1 MSRGL
6 NRRRT
11 RAMTLMGLM
20 VALVLLGMIV
30 LGIMNLEI
38 FCKHAFTTTDRKTK
52 VMNEATYVI
61 EHMSKHLGA
70 AIGDGNDFPIDD
82 EPAVGGCDRLIRAWT
97 KYNTSAAGKASGDR
111 EVAYCF
117 DQNAHTVSFYPKIR
131 EWPDTATEDLSKEIL
146 SRNTFDWAA
155 AFDDHKNYVNVTVTT
170 CWNAAIECGSVD
182 NPRVKLDTR
191 IIMPSVSVNATP

>member
-11 RAMTLMGLM
+11 RAMTLMELM

-61 EHMSKHLGA
+61 E
-70 AIGDGNDFPIDD
+70 
-82 EPAVGGCDRLIRAWT
+82 
-97 KYNTSAAGKASGDR
+97 
-111 EVAYCF
+111 
-117 DQNAHTVSFYPKIR
+117 
-131 EWPDTATEDLSKEIL
+131 
-146 SRNTFDWAA
+146 
-155 AFDDHKNYVNVTVTT
+155 
-170 CWNAAIECGSVD
+170 
-182 NPRVKLDTR
+182 
-191 IIMPSVSVNATP
+191 